1 MTTEP
6 ANLLVLRFSDAG
18 DIPNNPSLPAL
29 VVKKAIQA
37 VKPEERARF
46 FEETWPKHGWIPAWR
61 WGVYDFPH
69 YHSTAHEILGVFAGQ
84 ATLRI
89 GGKTGAT
96 LSVEAGDMIILPAG
110 TGHQNLGGSP
120 DFQVVGGYPKNQK
133 ADLMKGK
140 SGERPQAD
148 QRIAQVPPPIGD
160 PLGGSHGPV
169 CDHWLRPKVV

>member
-1 MTTEP
+1 MSTEQ

-18 DIPNNPSLPAL
+18 DIPNNPSLPVL
-29 VVKKAIQA
+29 LVKKAIQA
-37 VKPEERARF
+37 GKPEERARF
-46 FEETWPKHGWIPAWR
+46 FEETWPNHGWIPAWR

-96 LSVEAGDMIILPAG
+96 LRVEPGDMIILPAG
-110 TGHQNLGGSP
+110 TGHQNLGSSP

-160 PLGGSHGPV
+160 PLGGIHGPV